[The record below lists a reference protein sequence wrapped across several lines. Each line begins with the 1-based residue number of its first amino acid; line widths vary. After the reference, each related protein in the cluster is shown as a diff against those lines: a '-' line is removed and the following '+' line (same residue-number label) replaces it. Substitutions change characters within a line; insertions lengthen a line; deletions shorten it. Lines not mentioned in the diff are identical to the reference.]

1 MHIKVDE
8 DLPQAVA
15 QKLRAAGY
23 EASTVLE
30 QAMAGWKDPDLWR
43 IVQAHQQFLV
53 TADKGFGDIR
63 AYPPG
68 SHGGILVLR
77 PTEDGISPLIELV
90 EQVLADVPDLS
101 SLEGLLAIASP
112 QGLRVRRP

>member
-1 MHIKVDE
+1 MHINE

-43 IVQAHQQFLV
+43 AVQAHQQFLV

-68 SHGGILVLR
+68 SHGGILILR
-77 PTEDGISPLIELV
+77 PTEDGIRPLIELV
-90 EQVLADVPDLS
+90 EQVLSSVPDLS
-101 SLEGLLAIASP
+101 ALEGLLAIASP
-112 QGLRVRRP
+112 QGLRIRRP